1 MIGNVD
7 WLLRIDVDAAAWMY
21 AALVG
26 VYLPIVATRARSR
39 LANAAEPAPRA
50 FRKGAAAVQVAM
62 LTLATVV
69 AWTHGLRTLPLP
81 VAAWEWLL
89 VAPAVALVELLR
101 WVAWKTMTLEQRR
114 SLWVRTILPSRAE
127 LPEWTALTL
136 LAAVTEEITYRG
148 LLFGILA
155 AATGSLVVSSLLCAV
170 TFGAAHAPQG
180 LRSQI
185 LIGTLA
191 LVLHALVIVTGSL
204 LPAMVVHATANLIAG
219 ARGDKRFR
227 ELDAGRQIA

>member
-7 WLLRIDVDAAAWMY
+7 WLLRIDVDAAAWIY

-50 FRKGAAAVQVAM
+50 FRKGAAAGQLAM

-127 LPEWTALTL
+127 LPEWTALT
-136 LAAVTEEITYRG
+136 
-148 LLFGILA
+148 
-155 AATGSLVVSSLLCAV
+155 
-170 TFGAAHAPQG
+170 
-180 LRSQI
+180 
-185 LIGTLA
+185 
-191 LVLHALVIVTGSL
+191 
-204 LPAMVVHATANLIAG
+204 
-219 ARGDKRFR
+219 
-227 ELDAGRQIA
+227 